1 VSLEILPVEGLPAVR
16 PGDDLA
22 ALLVTALA
30 GQGLELRDDDVLV
43 VCQKVVSKA
52 EGRVADLRNVTPSP
66 FAEQIAREH
75 GKDAR
80 VIELILSES
89 RRIVR
94 MAQSHLIVETH
105 HGFVCAN
112 AGLDESN
119 SLDEHV
125 VILLPQDPD
134 ASAAALRARL
144 GERLGRRPAV
154 IVTDTFGRPWR
165 EGLVEF
171 AIGVA
176 GIAPILDLR
185 GERDWAGREL
195 HHTVVAVA
203 DELACAAGLVME
215 KGNGVA
221 AVVVRGYRGRG
232 AEAGARALLRDP
244 AKDLFR

>member
-1 VSLEILPVEGLPAVR
+1 AEEIAH
-16 PGDDLA
+16 
-22 ALLVTALA
+22 
-30 GQGLELRDDDVLV
+30 
-43 VCQKVVSKA
+43 
-52 EGRVADLRNVTPSP
+52 
-66 FAEQIAREH
+66 EH

-80 VIELILSES
+80 VIELILRES

-125 VILLPQDPD
+125 VILLPKDPD
-134 ASAAALRARL
+134 ASAAALRDRL
-144 GERLGRRPAV
+144 GERLRCRPAV

-176 GIAPILDLR
+176 GMAPLLDLR

-203 DELACAAGLVME
+203 DEIACAAGLVME

-221 AVVVRGYRGRG
+221 AVVVRGYRGKG
-232 AEAGARALLRDP
+232 VEAGARALLREP
-244 AKDLFR
+244 GKDLFR

>member
-1 VSLEILPVEGLPAVR
+1 MSIEILPVEGLPAVR

-52 EGRVADLRNVTPSP
+52 EGRVADLRKVTPSP
-66 FAEQIAREH
+66 FADQIAREH

-119 SLDEHV
+119 SLDEHF
-125 VILLPQDPD
+125 VILLPKDPD
-134 ASAAALRARL
+134 ASAAALRERL

-176 GIAPILDLR
+176 GMAPILDLR

-232 AEAGARALLRDP
+232 EETGARTLLRDP
-244 AKDLFR
+244 SKDLFR

>member
-1 VSLEILPVEGLPAVR
+1 MSLEILPVEGLPAVR

-52 EGRVADLRNVTPSP
+52 EGRVADLRQVTPSP
-66 FAEQIAREH
+66 FAEQIGREH

-119 SLDEHV
+119 SLDEHT
-125 VILLPQDPD
+125 VILLPKDPD
-134 ASAAALRARL
+134 ASAAALRERL

-176 GIAPILDLR
+176 GMAAMLDLR

-203 DELACAAGLVME
+203 DELACAAGLLME

-232 AEAGARALLRDP
+232 ADGGARVLLRDP

>member
-1 VSLEILPVEGLPAVR
+1 MPLEILPVEGLPAVR

-30 GQGLELRDDDVLV
+30 EQALELRDDDVLV

-52 EGRVADLRNVTPSP
+52 EGRVADLRQVTPSP

-119 SLDEHV
+119 SLDENV
-125 VILLPQDPD
+125 VILLPKDPD
-134 ASAAALRARL
+134 ASAAGLRERL
-144 GERLGRRPAV
+144 GERLGHRPAV

-176 GIAPILDLR
+176 GMAPMLDLR

-232 AEAGARALLRDP
+232 ADSGARALLRDP

>member
-1 VSLEILPVEGLPAVR
+1 MSIQILPIEGLPAVH

-22 ALLVTALA
+22 ELLVTALA

-52 EGRVADLRNVTPSP
+52 EGRVADLRGVTPSP

-119 SLDEHV
+119 SLDENV
-125 VILLPQDPD
+125 VILLPKDPD
-134 ASAAALRARL
+134 ASAAALRERL
-144 GERLGRRPAV
+144 GERLGHRPAV

-176 GIAPILDLR
+176 GMAPMLDLR

-232 AEAGARALLRDP
+232 AEAGARALLREP
-244 AKDLFR
+244 EKDLFR

>member
-1 VSLEILPVEGLPAVR
+1 MSIEILPVEGLPAVR

-52 EGRVADLRNVTPSP
+52 EGRVADLRQVTPSP

-89 RRIVR
+89 KRIVR

-119 SLDEHV
+119 SLDENV
-125 VILLPQDPD
+125 VILLPKDPD
-134 ASAAALRARL
+134 ASAAALRDRL

-171 AIGVA
+171 AIGVT
-176 GIAPILDLR
+176 GMAPILDLR

-232 AEAGARALLRDP
+232 AEAGATALLREP

>member
-171 AIGVA
+171 AIGIA

>member
-1 VSLEILPVEGLPAVR
+1 MSLEILPVEGIPAVR

-22 ALLVTALA
+22 ALIATALA

-52 EGRVADLRNVTPSP
+52 EGRVADLRQVTPSP

-89 RRIVR
+89 RQIVR

-125 VILLPQDPD
+125 VILLPKDPD
-134 ASAAALRARL
+134 ASAAALRERL

-176 GIAPILDLR
+176 GMAPMLDLR

-232 AEAGARALLRDP
+232 EETGARALLREP
-244 AKDLFR
+244 SKDLFR